1 VIYLKVLFLSVSAGG
16 GHDKAAQNLKRYIET
31 NYKDMNCLVM
41 DTLKEINPLI
51 DKVVIGSYLGTLKA
65 SPKLY
70 GKLYSFADST
80 NSVNDFSRQ
89 VNKLLS
95 IKLHKFLKT
104 FNPDVIVCTHPFPIE
119 MLNILKSKRK
129 IDIPTL
135 AILTDYAPH
144 SFWLYSN
151 VDKYIIP
158 HESLK
163 YEMIEKGIPDD
174 RIASFGL
181 PTDKIFCH
189 AHNKSECLDALGLE
203 NKPTILIM
211 GGSLGF
217 GNIEAIFE
225 NLLPSLN
232 DFQTII
238 VCGKNKKL
246 YNKLERY
253 NSKDTHILE
262 FTNQIA
268 YYMSVA
274 DILVT
279 KPGGM
284 TITEALNIGV
294 PMALISPIPG
304 HEEKNARFLL
314 NQGAAISLSAEDSF
328 IATLK
333 QLLYNPTRLSTMKQ
347 MAKSLSKPNA
357 QEDISALIRQTAIE
371 YTESKKLGNAK

>member
-1 VIYLKVLFLSVSAGG
+1 MKVLFLSVSVGG

-31 NYKDMNCLVM
+31 NYKDMHCLVM
-41 DTLKEINPLI
+41 DALKEINPLI
-51 DKVVIGSYLGTLKA
+51 DKVVVGSYLGTLKA

-70 GKLYSFADST
+70 GKLYSFADTT

-95 IKLHKFLKT
+95 IKLHKLLKK

-119 MLNILKSKRK
+119 MWNILKNKRN

-144 SFWLYSN
+144 SFWLYPN

-158 HESLK
+158 HENLK
-163 YEMIEKGIPDD
+163 YEMVEKGISED

-181 PTDKIFCH
+181 PTDKIFCNPH
-189 AHNKSECLDALGLE
+189 SKSECLKILGLKD
-203 NKPTILIM
+203 KPTILIM

-217 GNIEAIFE
+217 GNIETIFE
-225 NLLPSLN
+225 TLLPSLS

-246 YNKLERY
+246 YSKLEKY
-253 NSKDTHILE
+253 NKGDVHILE

-333 QLLYNPTRLSTMKQ
+333 QLIYNPTRLSNMKE
-347 MAKSLSKPNA
+347 MAKSLAKPNA
-357 QEDISALIRQTAIE
+357 QEDISELIRETALTYRE
-371 YTESKKLGNAK
+371 GKKLDNAN

>member
-1 VIYLKVLFLSVSAGG
+1 
-16 GHDKAAQNLKRYIET
+16 
-31 NYKDMNCLVM
+31 
-41 DTLKEINPLI
+41 
-51 DKVVIGSYLGTLKA
+51 
-65 SPKLY
+65 
-70 GKLYSFADST
+70 
-80 NSVNDFSRQ
+80 
-89 VNKLLS
+89 
-95 IKLHKFLKT
+95 
-104 FNPDVIVCTHPFPIE
+104 
-119 MLNILKSKRK
+119 
-129 IDIPTL
+129 
-135 AILTDYAPH
+135 
-144 SFWLYSN
+144 
-151 VDKYIIP
+151 
-158 HESLK
+158 
-163 YEMIEKGIPDD
+163 
-174 RIASFGL
+174 
-181 PTDKIFCH
+181 
-189 AHNKSECLDALGLE
+189 
-203 NKPTILIM
+203 M

-217 GNIEAIFE
+217 GNIESIFE
-225 NLLPSLN
+225 TLLPSLS

-253 NSKDTHILE
+253 SNRDVHILE
-262 FTNQIA
+262 FTDKIA

-333 QLLYNPTRLSTMKQ
+333 QLLYNPTRLSTMKE

-357 QEDISALIRQTAIE
+357 QDDISALIREAAIA
-371 YTESKKLGNAK
+371 YIESKNLDNVN